1 MRVTRKQTYALMSR
15 LYKVMRTHDDRILL
29 KKLRG
34 MTAYYETPTEEI
46 AIDYRKEL
54 IPGLI
59 HEFIHHIH
67 PKWCETKVEEF
78 ERCLVNSLSTRQIK
92 NIIRVMAEVL

>member
-1 MRVTRKQTYALMSR
+1 
-15 LYKVMRTHDDRILL
+15 MRTHDDRIFL

-34 MTAYYETPTEEI
+34 VTAYYEWPEEEI
-46 AIDYRKEL
+46 TLDYRKEL

-67 PKWCETKVEEF
+67 LKWCETKVEKY
-78 ERCLVNSLSTRQIK
+78 ERVLVNSLSIRQVNYPRLK
-92 NIIRVMAEVL
+92 AEA